1 MYMRDVADR
10 NGWNKATCIHTPM
23 LSGLKGKQGGRMDSF
38 DHKMSKSDPS
48 NAIILHDSQN
58 ALRKKL
64 RKAFLDVQDS
74 DSPVFEI
81 INHIILPKLGSIRV
95 TPKPEFGEPSEWNDI
110 DQLTNAVSNG
120 DLHPFDLKMAT
131 ADSLSQILDPLREH
145 FDSNNQ
151 LMNQIMEITG

>member
-1 MYMRDVADR
+1 
-10 NGWNKATCIHTPM
+10 
-23 LSGLKGKQGGRMDSF
+23 
-38 DHKMSKSDPS
+38 KSDPS

-81 INHIILPKLGSIRV
+81 INHIILPKLGSMRV

-110 DQLTNAVSNG
+110 DELTKAVSNG

-131 ADSLSQILDPLREH
+131 ADSLSEILEPLREH

>member
-1 MYMRDVADR
+1 
-10 NGWNKATCIHTPM
+10 
-23 LSGLKGKQGGRMDSF
+23 MDSF

-81 INHIILPKLGSIRV
+81 INHIILPKLGIES
-95 TPKPEFGEPSEWNDI
+95 PPSQSSAAFRMERCR
-110 DQLTNAVSNG
+110 QLTNAVSNG
-120 DLHPFDLKMAT
+120 DLHPFDLKMA
-131 ADSLSQILDPLREH
+131 LQIPSQILDP
-145 FDSNNQ
+145 
-151 LMNQIMEITG
+151 

>member
-1 MYMRDVADR
+1 MDQRKAHMYMRDVADR

-74 DSPVFEI
+74 DS
-81 INHIILPKLGSIRV
+81 
-95 TPKPEFGEPSEWNDI
+95 
-110 DQLTNAVSNG
+110 
-120 DLHPFDLKMAT
+120 
-131 ADSLSQILDPLREH
+131 
-145 FDSNNQ
+145 
-151 LMNQIMEITG
+151 